1 MSIIQ
6 NTIEDIKSLKWL
18 GFHQALEMQLS
29 NTIYLKMSF
38 EERLSHLVN
47 NELIERRNRKI
58 KHLMSRSKLKYK
70 QAFIEEIEY
79 HPSRNLEKSIILTL
93 IGNEWIERS
102 QNIIISGATG
112 TGKTWLAC
120 ALANNAIVN
129 GYSVL
134 YIRLS
139 RLFSEIKLVRADG
152 SYLSYLKKLLKYKVL
167 ILDDFGSGAMKAS
180 DVAELLEVIEDRS
193 YNGSTIITSQ
203 IPVMA
208 WHDYLNQPIIADAI
222 LDRLIHTSYRIELKG
237 ESMRKLKSIMTNND
251 QIEEENVMN

>member
-6 NTIEDIKSLKWL
+6 NTIEDIKNLKWQ
-18 GFHQALEMQLS
+18 GFHQALELQLS
-29 NTIYLKMSF
+29 NTAYLKMSF
-38 EERLSHLVN
+38 EERLGHLVN
-47 NELIERRNRKI
+47 NELTQRRNRKI
-58 KHLMSRSKLKYK
+58 KHLLSRSKLKYK

-79 HPSRNLEKSIILTL
+79 RVSRNLNKSAILTL
-93 IGNEWIERS
+93 IGNEWIERN

-112 TGKTWLAC
+112 TGKTWLGC

-139 RLFSEIKLVRADG
+139 KLFAEIKLVRADG
-152 SYLSYLKKLLKYKVL
+152 SYLSYLKKLQKYRVL
-167 ILDDFGSGAMKAS
+167 VLDDFGSGAMKAS

-193 YNGSTIITSQ
+193 YIGSTIITSQ
-203 IPVMA
+203 IPVTA
-208 WHDYLNQPIIADAI
+208 WYEYLNQPVIADAI

-237 ESMRKLKSIMTNND
+237 ESMRKLKSNITNENLKK
-251 QIEEENVMN
+251 EELP